1 MPLSAEPQLQIRRG
15 QPSDVTTLAEFNLAM
30 ARETEGLELLPEVLT
45 PGVAAILA
53 DPARGFYLVAES
65 GGEIAGAL
73 MVTSEW
79 SDWRNGFFWW
89 IQSVYVRPEFRRRG
103 VYRTLHEHLRRLAET
118 EPNICG
124 LRLYVER
131 ENQRAQTT
139 YSRLGMHE
147 THYLLYEELKS
158 GLKYRREET

>member
-1 MPLSAEPQLQIRRG
+1 MNFAQGTELQIRRG
-15 QPSDVTTLAEFNLAM
+15 QPTDVEVLTNFNLAM
-30 ARETEGLELLPEVLT
+30 ARETEGHELLPEVLR
-45 PGVAAILA
+45 PGVAAILG
-53 DPARGFYLVAES
+53 DPARGFYLVAEAA
-65 GGEIAGAL
+65 GEIAGAL

-103 VYRTLHEHLRRLAET
+103 IYRALHEHLRHLSAT

-147 THYLLYEELKS
+147 THYLLYEELKP
-158 GLKYRREET
+158 GLSYRREEN

>member
-1 MPLSAEPQLQIRRG
+1 MVSKEMGIQIRRG
-15 QPSDVTTLAEFNLAM
+15 EPRDTAVLAGFNIAM
-30 ARETEGLELLPEVLT
+30 AEETENLKLLPEVIT
-45 PGVAAILA
+45 AGVEAILTDA
-53 DPARGFYLVAES
+53 GRGFYLVAENE
-65 GGEIAGAL
+65 GQIAGAL

-89 IQSVYVRPEFRRRG
+89 IQSVYVRPEFRRHG
-103 VYRTLHEHLRRLAET
+103 IYRSLHEHLRELART

-131 ENQRAQTT
+131 ENERAQAT

-147 THYLLYEELKS
+147 THYLLYEELKP
-158 GLKYRREET
+158 GLRYRQGD

>member
-1 MPLSAEPQLQIRRG
+1 MVSKEMGIQIRRG
-15 QPSDVTTLAEFNLAM
+15 EPRDTAVLAGFNIAM
-30 ARETEGLELLPEVLT
+30 AEETENLKLLPEVIT
-45 PGVAAILA
+45 AGVAAILA
-53 DPARGFYLVAES
+53 DAGRGFYLVAENE
-65 GGEIAGAL
+65 GQIAGAL

-89 IQSVYVRPEFRRRG
+89 IQSVYVRPEFRRHG
-103 VYRTLHEHLRRLAET
+103 IYRSLHEYLRELART

-131 ENQRAQTT
+131 ENERAQAT

-147 THYLLYEELKS
+147 THYLLYEELKP
-158 GLKYRREET
+158 GLRYRQGD

>member
-1 MPLSAEPQLQIRRG
+1 LVSKEMGIQIRRG
-15 QPSDVTTLAEFNLAM
+15 EPRDTAVLAGFNIAM
-30 ARETEGLELLPEVLT
+30 AEETENLKLLPEVIT
-45 PGVAAILA
+45 AGVAAILA
-53 DPARGFYLVAES
+53 DAGRGFYLVAENE
-65 GGEIAGAL
+65 GQIVGAL

-89 IQSVYVRPEFRRRG
+89 IQSVYVRPEFRRHG
-103 VYRTLHEHLRRLAET
+103 IYRSLHEHLRELART

-131 ENQRAQTT
+131 ENERAQAT

-147 THYLLYEELKS
+147 THYLLYEELKP
-158 GLKYRREET
+158 GLRYRQGD

>member
-1 MPLSAEPQLQIRRG
+1 MVSKELGIEIRRG
-15 QPSDVTTLAEFNLAM
+15 EPRDTAVLAGFNIAM
-30 ARETEGLELLPEVLT
+30 AEETEKLKLLPEVIT
-45 PGVAAILA
+45 AGVAAILA
-53 DPARGFYLVAES
+53 DSGRGFYLVAES
-65 GGEIAGAL
+65 GNEIAGAL

-89 IQSVYVRPEFRRRG
+89 IQSVYVRPEFRRQG
-103 VYRTLHEHLRRLAET
+103 IYRSLHEHLRGLAKS

-131 ENQRAQTT
+131 DNQRAQST

-147 THYLLYEELKS
+147 THYLLFEELKP
-158 GLKYRREET
+158 GLRYREEN